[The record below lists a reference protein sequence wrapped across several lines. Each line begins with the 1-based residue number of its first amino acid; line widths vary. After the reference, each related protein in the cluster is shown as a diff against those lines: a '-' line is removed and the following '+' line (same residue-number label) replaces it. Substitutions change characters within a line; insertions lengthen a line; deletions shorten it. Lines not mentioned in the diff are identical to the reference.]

1 MAREIVLDTETTGL
15 DPRTGHRLVEIAC
28 VELVD
33 FLPTGRSFHR
43 YVHPER
49 EMDPEAERI
58 HGLTTAFL
66 ADKPRFS
73 EPHVCDA
80 FLEFVGEAAV
90 VAHNAAFDRNFVNHE
105 LERAGRAGLP
115 PDRWVDTLPLAQ
127 KRFPGVHNSLDAL
140 CKRFKIS
147 LAEREKHGALI
158 DAQLLAAV
166 YLELNGGR
174 ERGLD
179 LTVASAARTLVLA
192 VGETRYGPRPR
203 PLGPRSTD
211 AEREAHVIFVR
222 KALAEKAVWLQFGLD
237 LGLAI

>member
-15 DPRTGHRLVEIAC
+15 DPRSGHRLVEIAC
-28 VELVD
+28 VELED

-49 EMDPEAERI
+49 EIDPEAERV
-58 HGLTTAFL
+58 HGLSLAFL
-66 ADKPRFS
+66 SDKPRFA
-73 EPHVCDA
+73 EAEVCEALLA
-80 FLEFVGEAAV
+80 FIGEAAV
-90 VAHNAAFDRNFVNHE
+90 VAHNAPFDRGFINHE
-105 LERAGRAGLP
+105 LERAGRSGLP
-115 PDRWVDTLPLAQ
+115 EPRWVDTLPLAQ
-127 KRFPGVHNSLDAL
+127 KRFPGAHNSLDAL

-179 LTVASAARTLVLA
+179 LTVASTVRNLVRA

-203 PLGPRSTD
+203 PLSARSTE
-211 AEREAHVIFVR
+211 AEREAHLIFVR
-222 KALAEKAVWLQFGLD
+222 GALAEKAVWLKFGLV
-237 LGLAI
+237 